1 MNARLTLK
9 STLSCAARRRCHT
22 KPEPRVSW
30 SSESGFG
37 RTATGKKQK
46 GTGFRGHLDAHLTD
60 RAGGLNV
67 YLERHLG
74 TLRASVRR
82 WRGGGKKF
90 SIRHQVAVRCCAPP
104 CVIFRPPPCPKKG
117 EFTCPWAWLTD
128 GAKC

>member
-9 STLSCAARRRCHT
+9 CARSCAARRRCHT

-46 GTGFRGHLDAHLTD
+46 ETGFSGHIDAHLTG

-67 YLERHLG
+67 HLERHLG

-82 WRGGGKKF
+82 WRGGGKK
-90 SIRHQVAVRCCAPP
+90 SPSGIRLRCAAASRHAPSSTAAP
-104 CVIFRPPPCPKKG
+104 
-117 EFTCPWAWLTD
+117 E
-128 GAKC
+128 